1 MMSFPVQKC
10 FVLLPCQEKYAQF
23 KIFAAFACIIGYY
36 NLHIPSGPC
45 TLMYMP
51 RRNDKTVCVNCSSEG
66 LRSAY
71 MRKRQQRHDVIRDII
86 RAYNVKTQRD
96 LADQLQAEGYD
107 CTQAT
112 ISRDIMDMGLV
123 KSREGFY
130 VLPEEMRLQRM
141 VSELVEEV
149 HLAGNMVVVKTYSGG
164 AAGVSAALDKA
175 NLKGALGTVAGD
187 NTIMIATITPEAAQ
201 DVAGAINRLRRR

>member
-1 MMSFPVQKC
+1 
-10 FVLLPCQEKYAQF
+10 
-23 KIFAAFACIIGYY
+23 
-36 NLHIPSGPC
+36 
-45 TLMYMP
+45 
-51 RRNDKTVCVNCSSEG
+51 
-66 LRSAY
+66 

-86 RAYNVKTQRD
+86 REHNVKTQRD

-175 NLKGALGTVAGD
+175 DLKGALGTVAGD
-187 NTIMIATITPEAAQ
+187 NTIMIATETPESAQ
-201 DVAGAINRLRRR
+201 GVAGAINRLRRR

>member
-1 MMSFPVQKC
+1 
-10 FVLLPCQEKYAQF
+10 
-23 KIFAAFACIIGYY
+23 
-36 NLHIPSGPC
+36 
-45 TLMYMP
+45 
-51 RRNDKTVCVNCSSEG
+51 
-66 LRSAY
+66 

-86 RAYNVKTQRD
+86 REYSVKTQRD
-96 LADQLQAEGYD
+96 LAEQLQAAGYD

-112 ISRDIMDMGLV
+112 ISHDIMDMGLV

-175 NLKGALGTVAGD
+175 SLKGALGTVAGD
-187 NTIMIATITPEAAQ
+187 NTIMIATATPEAAS

>member
-1 MMSFPVQKC
+1 
-10 FVLLPCQEKYAQF
+10 
-23 KIFAAFACIIGYY
+23 
-36 NLHIPSGPC
+36 
-45 TLMYMP
+45 
-51 RRNDKTVCVNCSSEG
+51 
-66 LRSAY
+66 

-86 RAYNVKTQRD
+86 REYSVKTQRD
-96 LADQLQAEGYD
+96 LAEQLQAAGYD

-112 ISRDIMDMGLV
+112 ISRDIMDIGLV

-175 NLKGALGTVAGD
+175 SLKGALGTVAGD
-187 NTIMIATITPEAAQ
+187 NTIMIATATPEAAS

>member
-1 MMSFPVQKC
+1 
-10 FVLLPCQEKYAQF
+10 
-23 KIFAAFACIIGYY
+23 
-36 NLHIPSGPC
+36 
-45 TLMYMP
+45 
-51 RRNDKTVCVNCSSEG
+51 
-66 LRSAY
+66 

-86 RAYNVKTQRD
+86 RVNNVKTQRD
-96 LADQLQAEGYD
+96 LADHLQKAGYD

-123 KSREGFY
+123 KSREGYY

-149 HLAGNMVVVKTYSGG
+149 HVAGNLVVVKTFSGG

-175 NLKGALGTVAGD
+175 DLHGALGTVAGD
-187 NTIMIATITPEAAQ
+187 NTILIVAESPEASARIE
-201 DVAGAINRLRRR
+201 AAINRLRCR

>member
-1 MMSFPVQKC
+1 
-10 FVLLPCQEKYAQF
+10 
-23 KIFAAFACIIGYY
+23 
-36 NLHIPSGPC
+36 
-45 TLMYMP
+45 
-51 RRNDKTVCVNCSSEG
+51 
-66 LRSAY
+66 

-86 RAYNVKTQRD
+86 REYSVKTQRD
-96 LADQLQAEGYD
+96 LAEQLQAAGYD

-175 NLKGALGTVAGD
+175 SLKGALGTVAGD
-187 NTIMIATITPEAAQ
+187 NTIMIATATPEAAS
-201 DVAGAINRLRRR
+201 DVAGALNRLRRR

>member
-1 MMSFPVQKC
+1 
-10 FVLLPCQEKYAQF
+10 
-23 KIFAAFACIIGYY
+23 
-36 NLHIPSGPC
+36 
-45 TLMYMP
+45 
-51 RRNDKTVCVNCSSEG
+51 
-66 LRSAY
+66 

-86 RAYNVKTQRD
+86 RDRNVKTQRD
-96 LADQLQAEGYD
+96 LANQLQSAGYE

-123 KSREGFY
+123 KSREGYY

-149 HLAGNMVVVKTYSGG
+149 HVAGNLVVVKTFSGG

-175 NLKGALGTVAGD
+175 SLRGALGTVAGD
-187 NTIMIATITPEAAQ
+187 NTIMIAAESPEAA
-201 DVAGAINRLRRR
+201 VEVERAIDRLRRLVLYRCKDGYLCISHVVFTSCYVIALRTVSRKLCTYNS

>member
-1 MMSFPVQKC
+1 
-10 FVLLPCQEKYAQF
+10 
-23 KIFAAFACIIGYY
+23 
-36 NLHIPSGPC
+36 
-45 TLMYMP
+45 
-51 RRNDKTVCVNCSSEG
+51 
-66 LRSAY
+66 

-86 RAYNVKTQRD
+86 REHSVKTQRD
-96 LADQLQAEGYD
+96 LADQLQAAGYD

-175 NLKGALGTVAGD
+175 SLKGAVGTVAGD
-187 NTIMIATITPEAAQ
+187 NTIMIATPTPEAAS

>member
-1 MMSFPVQKC
+1 
-10 FVLLPCQEKYAQF
+10 
-23 KIFAAFACIIGYY
+23 
-36 NLHIPSGPC
+36 
-45 TLMYMP
+45 
-51 RRNDKTVCVNCSSEG
+51 
-66 LRSAY
+66 

-86 RAYNVKTQRD
+86 REHNVKTQRD
-96 LADQLQAEGYD
+96 LAEQLQAAGYD

-175 NLKGALGTVAGD
+175 SLKGALGTVAGD
-187 NTIMIATITPEAAQ
+187 NTIMIATATPEAAS

>member
-1 MMSFPVQKC
+1 
-10 FVLLPCQEKYAQF
+10 
-23 KIFAAFACIIGYY
+23 
-36 NLHIPSGPC
+36 
-45 TLMYMP
+45 
-51 RRNDKTVCVNCSSEG
+51 
-66 LRSAY
+66 

-86 RAYNVKTQRD
+86 REYSVKTQRD
-96 LADQLQAEGYD
+96 LAEQLQAAGYD

-149 HLAGNMVVVKTYSGG
+149 HLTGNMVVVKTYSGG

-175 NLKGALGTVAGD
+175 SLKGALGTVAGD
-187 NTIMIATITPEAAQ
+187 NTIMIATATPEAAS

>member
-1 MMSFPVQKC
+1 YAMRKC
-10 FVLLPCQEKYAQF
+10 E
-23 KIFAAFACIIGYY
+23 
-36 NLHIPSGPC
+36 SG
-45 TLMYMP
+45 
-51 RRNDKTVCVNCSSEG
+51 TVCVYPRRTERIAG
-66 LRSAY
+66 
-71 MRKRQQRHDVIRDII
+71 MRKRQQRHDIIRDII
-86 RAYNVKTQRD
+86 REHNVKTQRD
-96 LADQLQAEGYD
+96 LANQLQAAGYE

-149 HLAGNMVVVKTYSGG
+149 HVAGNMVVVKTFSGG

-175 NLKGALGTVAGD
+175 NLRGALGTVAGD
-187 NTIMIATITPEAAQ
+187 NTIMIAAESPEM
-201 DVAGAINRLRRR
+201 AIEVERAIDRLRRR